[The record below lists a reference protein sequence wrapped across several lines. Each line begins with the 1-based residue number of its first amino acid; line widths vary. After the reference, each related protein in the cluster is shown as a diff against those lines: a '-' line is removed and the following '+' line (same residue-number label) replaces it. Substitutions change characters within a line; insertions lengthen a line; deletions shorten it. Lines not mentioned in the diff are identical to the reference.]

1 MDKSQI
7 DLLHMSVYL
16 VGMVVLNALVSIGFA
31 SIGVIISY
39 ILLVVLFIA
48 RGLMFLYHELKSAG
62 RL

>member
-16 VGMVVLNALVSIGFA
+16 VGIVVLNALVSIGFA
-31 SIGVIISY
+31 SVVVIITY
-39 ILLVVLFIA
+39 ILLGVLFLA
-48 RGLMFLYHELKSAG
+48 RTLMYLYHELKSAG